1 MTKQGKPG
9 VEFNRADQAELE
21 SSQGDLRR
29 IGVDQMQMG
38 DVGSTGQQRRCAAAR
53 SDHRHSRRL
62 AQSANHAQI
71 EQRILAD
78 LGECQR

>member
-9 VEFNRADQAELE
+9 VELNRADQAELE

-38 DVGSTGQQRRCAAAR
+38 DVGGTSQQCRRAAAR

-78 LGECQR
+78 LGECHR